1 MLSLE
6 EAIAKYDGKTIEAT
20 GNQVIE
26 DLGHHYTAHLNAVK
40 NGRIIDVSAVITDSV
55 ADRFRELWAET
66 DEDEYDVTYIDKY
79 APTEYIARNL
89 QRYGWT
95 DVDDDEG
102 HFGHGHTK
110 EPFMQSLG
118 NFVETHTFVILTP
131 EFLVSYT
138 KEVKQGMEAYYA
150 KRGQTPSWKKSE

>member
-6 EAIAKYDGKTIEAT
+6 EAIAKYDGKTIKAT

-55 ADRFRELWAET
+55 ADRFRELWAKLAKMDTMCILTSMPQQNTLKET
-66 DEDEYDVTYIDKY
+66 
-79 APTEYIARNL
+79 

-102 HFGHGHTK
+102 HFGHGHTL
-110 EPFMQSLG
+110 EPFMQGLG
-118 NFVETHTFVILTP
+118 NYEEIHTFVILT

-138 KEVKQGMEAYYA
+138 KEVKERMEAYYA
-150 KRGQTPSWKKSE
+150 KRGETPWKKSA